1 MDTEIA
7 YKVLTHDLRPPIQ
20 GGEPVFDGVFPHVLP
35 TVACNTDPAVECGA
49 GWNAC
54 AKLSDALR
62 IAGLWPDGRPSRVVL
77 CEAPAASVVR
87 AFDKVRAPTW
97 TLSRELSEEEIADG
111 VREFSVGFGE
121 HADVMTA
128 EQMAW
133 RQALARPKR
142 DRDAVI
148 AGLRAALDARGLID
162 WELQEYPSS
171 DCTPRAARD
180 ARDAW
185 DARDARDAWDAWNA
199 WDAWA
204 AWNAR
209 NAWAAWNARNAWDAL
224 AHRYAALKGWVDA
237 PAEQYTV
244 GIRDAYDHGL
254 GIAVPVAPGV
264 LGWAMEKL

>member
-62 IAGLWPDGRPSRVVL
+62 IAGLWPNGRSSRVVL

-97 TLSRELSEEEIADG
+97 TLSRELSEDEIADG

-171 DCTPRAARD
+171 DCTPRAAWYVWVAWRPRVVWVYWAVWYAGD
-180 ARDAW
+180 TW
-185 DARDARDAWDAWNA
+185 DARDA
-199 WDAWA
+199 
-204 AWNAR
+204 
-209 NAWAAWNARNAWDAL
+209 L
-224 AHRYAALKGWVDA
+224 VHRYAAHKGWVDA
-237 PAEQYTV
+237 PADQYTV
-244 GIRDAYDHGL
+244 GIRDAYEHGL
-254 GIAVPVAPGV
+254 GIVVPVGPGK
-264 LGWAMEKL
+264 LGWTMDVTESGGSRDV